1 VEIVVVAATGAALA
15 LAALAVSVL
24 LARRQADL
32 QAVEE
37 VLARRQA
44 DLQDRVADLPDRVA
58 DLQDRVADL
67 QDRVADLQDRVAD
80 LQDRVADLQDRVADL
95 EAARGAETAE
105 AARRARV
112 TARFDRSFR
121 VLHLVND
128 GPAAA
133 RGVTVELAPI
143 GDGQPPALDLRE
155 LPADLRPG
163 QRLFLDAS
171 QPSPDGAASMT
182 ATVRWT
188 DDSGARDETFVL
200 STRFPIG

>member
-24 LARRQADL
+24 LIRRQADL
-32 QAVEE
+32 EAVEE

-44 DLQDRVADLPDRVA
+44 DLQDRVADL
-58 DLQDRVADL
+58 QDRVA
-67 QDRVADLQDRVAD
+67 A
-80 LQDRVADLQDRVADL
+80 L
-95 EAARGAETAE
+95 EAVRRAE
-105 AARRARV
+105 AAEAGRRARV

-121 VLHLVND
+121 VLHLIND

-133 RGVTVELAPI
+133 RGVTVELWPI
-143 GDGQPPALDLRE
+143 GGGRPPALDLRG

-163 QRLFLDAS
+163 QRLFLDAE
-171 QPSPDGAASMT
+171 QPSLDGAPSMT

-188 DDSGARDETFVL
+188 DDTGAQDETFVL
-200 STRFPIG
+200 PTQF

>member
-24 LARRQADL
+24 LIRRQADL
-32 QAVEE
+32 EAVEE

-44 DLQDRVADLPDRVA
+44 DLQDRVAA
-58 DLQDRVADL
+58 
-67 QDRVADLQDRVAD
+67 
-80 LQDRVADLQDRVADL
+80 LQDRVADL
-95 EAARGAETAE
+95 EAARRAE
-105 AARRARV
+105 AAEAGRRARV

-121 VLHLVND
+121 VLHLIND

-133 RGVTVELAPI
+133 RGVTVELWPI
-143 GDGQPPALDLRE
+143 GGGRPPALDLRG

-163 QRLFLDAS
+163 QRLFLDAE
-171 QPSPDGAASMT
+171 QPSLDGAPSMT

-188 DDSGARDETFVL
+188 DDTGAQDETFVL
-200 STRFPIG
+200 PTQF

>member
-1 VEIVVVAATGAALA
+1 MEIVVVAATSAALA

-32 QAVEE
+32 EAVHE

-44 DLQDRVADLPDRVA
+44 DLQDRVADL
-58 DLQDRVADL
+58 
-67 QDRVADLQDRVAD
+67 
-80 LQDRVADLQDRVADL
+80 
-95 EAARGAETAE
+95 EAARRAETA
-105 AARRARV
+105 AAGRRARV
-112 TARFDRSFR
+112 TAHFDRSFR

-133 RGVTVELAPI
+133 QGVTVELRPI
-143 GDGQPPALDLRE
+143 GGGQPPALDLGA

-163 QRLFLDAS
+163 QRLFLDAR

-188 DDSGARDETFVL
+188 DGTGAQDATFVL
-200 STRFPIG
+200 PTQL

>member
-24 LARRQADL
+24 LIRRQADL
-32 QAVEE
+32 EAVEE

-44 DLQDRVADLPDRVA
+44 DLQDRVAA
-58 DLQDRVADL
+58 LQDRVA
-67 QDRVADLQDRVAD
+67 A
-80 LQDRVADLQDRVADL
+80 L
-95 EAARGAETAE
+95 EAVRRAE
-105 AARRARV
+105 AAEAGRRARV

-121 VLHLVND
+121 VLHLIND

-133 RGVTVELAPI
+133 RGVTVELWPI
-143 GDGQPPALDLRE
+143 GGGRPPALDLRG

-163 QRLFLDAS
+163 QRLFLDAE
-171 QPSPDGAASMT
+171 QPSLDGAPSMT

-188 DDSGARDETFVL
+188 DDTGAQDETFVL
-200 STRFPIG
+200 PTQF

>member
-1 VEIVVVAATGAALA
+1 VEIVVVAATSAALA

-32 QAVEE
+32 EAVEE

-44 DLQDRVADLPDRVA
+44 DLQDRVAA
-58 DLQDRVADL
+58 
-67 QDRVADLQDRVAD
+67 
-80 LQDRVADLQDRVADL
+80 L
-95 EAARGAETAE
+95 EAARRAEVAE
-105 AARRARV
+105 AARQARV

-143 GDGQPPALDLRE
+143 GDGQPPALDLRG

-163 QRLFLDAS
+163 QRLFLDAE
-171 QPSPDGAASMT
+171 QPSADGAASMT

-188 DDSGARDETFVL
+188 DDSGAQDETFVL
-200 STRFPIG
+200 STRFSIG

>member
-24 LARRQADL
+24 LIRRQADL
-32 QAVEE
+32 EAVEE

-44 DLQDRVADLPDRVA
+44 DLQDRVADL
-58 DLQDRVADL
+58 QDRVA
-67 QDRVADLQDRVAD
+67 A
-80 LQDRVADLQDRVADL
+80 L
-95 EAARGAETAE
+95 EAARRDEAAE
-105 AARRARV
+105 AGRRAHV

-121 VLHLVND
+121 VLHLIND

-133 RGVTVELAPI
+133 RGVTVELWPI
-143 GDGQPPALDLRE
+143 GGGRPPALDLRG

-163 QRLFLDAS
+163 QRLFLDAE
-171 QPSPDGAASMT
+171 QPSLDGAPSMT

-188 DDSGARDETFVL
+188 DDTGAQDETFVL
-200 STRFPIG
+200 PTQF

>member
-24 LARRQADL
+24 LIRRQADL
-32 QAVEE
+32 EAVEE

-44 DLQDRVADLPDRVA
+44 ALQDRVVA
-58 DLQDRVADL
+58 LQDRLA
-67 QDRVADLQDRVAD
+67 A
-80 LQDRVADLQDRVADL
+80 L
-95 EAARGAETAE
+95 EAARRAE
-105 AARRARV
+105 AAEAGRRARV

-121 VLHLVND
+121 VLHLIND

-133 RGVTVELAPI
+133 RGVTVELRPI
-143 GDGQPPALDLRE
+143 GGGRPPALDLRG

-163 QRLFLDAS
+163 QRLFLDAE
-171 QPSPDGAASMT
+171 QPSLDGAPSMT

-188 DDSGARDETFVL
+188 DDTGAQDETFVL
-200 STRFPIG
+200 PTQF

>member
-1 VEIVVVAATGAALA
+1 MEIVVVAATGAALA

-24 LARRQADL
+24 LIRRQADL

-44 DLQDRVADLPDRVA
+44 DLQDRVADL
-58 DLQDRVADL
+58 QDRVA
-67 QDRVADLQDRVAD
+67 A
-80 LQDRVADLQDRVADL
+80 L
-95 EAARGAETAE
+95 EAVRRAE
-105 AARRARV
+105 AAEAGRRARV

-121 VLHLVND
+121 VLHLIND

-133 RGVTVELAPI
+133 RGVTIELWPI
-143 GDGQPPALDLRE
+143 GGGRPPALDLRG

-163 QRLFLDAS
+163 QRLFLDAE
-171 QPSPDGAASMT
+171 QPSLDGAPSMT

-188 DDSGARDETFVL
+188 DDTGAQDETFVL
-200 STRFPIG
+200 PTQF

>member
-24 LARRQADL
+24 LIRRQADL
-32 QAVEE
+32 EAVEE

-44 DLQDRVADLPDRVA
+44 DLQDRVVA
-58 DLQDRVADL
+58 LQDRA
-67 QDRVADLQDRVAD
+67 
-80 LQDRVADLQDRVADL
+80 ADLQDRVADL
-95 EAARGAETAE
+95 EAARRDEAAE
-105 AARRARV
+105 AGRRAHV

-121 VLHLVND
+121 VLHLIND

-133 RGVTVELAPI
+133 RGVTVELRPI
-143 GDGQPPALDLRE
+143 GGGRPPALDLRG

-163 QRLFLDAS
+163 QRLFLDAE
-171 QPSPDGAASMT
+171 QPSLDGAPSMT

-188 DDSGARDETFVL
+188 DDTGAQDETFVL
-200 STRFPIG
+200 PTQF

>member
-1 VEIVVVAATGAALA
+1 MEIVVVAAAGAALA

-24 LARRQADL
+24 LIRRQADL
-32 QAVEE
+32 EAVEE

-44 DLQDRVADLPDRVA
+44 DLQERLVAFQERLVA
-58 DLQDRVADL
+58 LQE
-67 QDRVADLQDRVAD
+67 
-80 LQDRVADLQDRVADL
+80 RVADL
-95 EAARGAETAE
+95 EAARRAE
-105 AARRARV
+105 AAEAGRRARV

-143 GDGQPPALDLRE
+143 GDGKPPALDLRG

-163 QRLFLDAS
+163 QRLFLDAE
-171 QPSPDGAASMT
+171 QPSLDGAPSMT

-188 DDSGARDETFVL
+188 DDTGAQDETFVL
-200 STRFPIG
+200 PTQF

>member
-32 QAVEE
+32 EAAEE
-37 VLARRQA
+37 VLGRRQA
-44 DLQDRVADLPDRVA
+44 DLQVRVAALEDRFVGLRERVA
-58 DLQDRVADL
+58 ALEEARRAE
-67 QDRVADLQDRVAD
+67 A
-80 LQDRVADLQDRVADL
+80 L
-95 EAARGAETAE
+95 EAG
-105 AARRARV
+105 RRARV

-128 GPAAA
+128 GPAPA
-133 RGVTVELAPI
+133 REVTVELRPI
-143 GDGQPPALDLRE
+143 GGGRPPALDLGG

-163 QRLFLDAS
+163 QQLFLDAE
-171 QPSPDGAASMT
+171 QPSPDGAAAMT

-188 DDSGARDETFVL
+188 DGSGPRDETFVL
-200 STRFPIG
+200 STRF

>member
-1 VEIVVVAATGAALA
+1 MEIVVVAATGAALA

-44 DLQDRVADLPDRVA
+44 DLQDRVADL
-58 DLQDRVADL
+58 
-67 QDRVADLQDRVAD
+67 
-80 LQDRVADLQDRVADL
+80 
-95 EAARGAETAE
+95 EAARRAE
-105 AARRARV
+105 AAEAGRRARV

-121 VLHLVND
+121 VLHLIND

-133 RGVTVELAPI
+133 RGVTVELWPI
-143 GDGQPPALDLRE
+143 GGGRPPALDLRG

-163 QRLFLDAS
+163 QRLFLDAR

>member
-24 LARRQADL
+24 LIRRQADL
-32 QAVEE
+32 EAVEE

-44 DLQDRVADLPDRVA
+44 DLQDRVVA
-58 DLQDRVADL
+58 LQDRVA
-67 QDRVADLQDRVAD
+67 A
-80 LQDRVADLQDRVADL
+80 L
-95 EAARGAETAE
+95 EAVRRAE
-105 AARRARV
+105 AAEAGRRARV

-121 VLHLVND
+121 VLHLIND

-133 RGVTVELAPI
+133 RGVTVELWPI
-143 GDGQPPALDLRE
+143 GGGRPPALDLRG

-163 QRLFLDAS
+163 QRLFLDAE
-171 QPSPDGAASMT
+171 QPSLDGAPSMT

-188 DDSGARDETFVL
+188 DDTGAQDETFVL
-200 STRFPIG
+200 PTQF

>member
-24 LARRQADL
+24 LIRRQADL
-32 QAVEE
+32 EAVEE

-44 DLQDRVADLPDRVA
+44 DLQDRVVA
-58 DLQDRVADL
+58 
-67 QDRVADLQDRVAD
+67 
-80 LQDRVADLQDRVADL
+80 LQDRVADL
-95 EAARGAETAE
+95 EAARRAE
-105 AARRARV
+105 AAEAGRRARV

-121 VLHLVND
+121 VLHLIND

-133 RGVTVELAPI
+133 RGVTVELWPI
-143 GDGQPPALDLRE
+143 GGGRPPALDLRG

-163 QRLFLDAS
+163 QRLFLDAE
-171 QPSPDGAASMT
+171 QPSLDGAPSMT

-188 DDSGARDETFVL
+188 DDTGAQDETFVL
-200 STRFPIG
+200 PTQF